1 MTFIANLIEKKEDLE
16 LIKFDKRFHLEG
28 LALRSSEWMQQD
40 IFTNNQSE
48 TELMRYIFRLLR
60 NILTTTKTIAMVGL
74 SMNETRPS
82 YFVGRYL
89 HMRGYKIIP
98 VNAGHGGKHFFGQ
111 VVVSSIEEIDEP
123 VDMIDI
129 FRKPEAVPQIVDDCL
144 AKLKGLKTIW
154 MQIGITHESA
164 ALKARQAGLN
174 VIENRCPKIEHQR
187 LFGELRKAGFAT
199 NIISS
204 RL

>member
-1 MTFIANLIEKKEDLE
+1 MISVSDGF
-16 LIKFDKRFHLEG
+16 
-28 LALRSSEWMQQD
+28 LRG
-40 IFTNNQSE
+40 
-48 TELMRYIFRLLR
+48 
-60 NILTTTKTIAMVGL
+60 ILTSTKTIAMVGL

-89 HMRGYKIIP
+89 HKRGYKVIP

-111 VVVSSIEEIDEP
+111 LVKSSIEEIDEP
-123 VDMIDI
+123 VDMVDI

-144 AKLKGLKTIW
+144 AKLKGLKTVW
-154 MQIGITHESA
+154 MQIGIKHEGA
-164 ALKARQAGLN
+164 ALKAKQAGLN

>member
-1 MTFIANLIEKKEDLE
+1 MSLSD
-16 LIKFDKRFHLEG
+16 
-28 LALRSSEWMQQD
+28 Q
-40 IFTNNQSE
+40 
-48 TELMRYIFRLLR
+48 LLR
-60 NILTTTKTIAMVGL
+60 DILNSTKTIVMVGL

-89 HMRGYKIIP
+89 HKRGYKIIP
-98 VNAGHGGKHFFGQ
+98 INAGHGGKHFFGQ
-111 VVVSSIEEIDEP
+111 LVRSSIDEIDES
-123 VDMIDI
+123 VDMVDI
-129 FRKPEAVPQIVDDCL
+129 FRKPEAVPQIVDDSV

-154 MQIGITHESA
+154 MQIGIKHKSSA
-164 ALKARQAGLN
+164 QKARQLGLN
-174 VIENRCPKIEHQR
+174 VIEDRCPKIEHQR

>member
-1 MTFIANLIEKKEDLE
+1 MISVSDGF
-16 LIKFDKRFHLEG
+16 
-28 LALRSSEWMQQD
+28 LRG
-40 IFTNNQSE
+40 
-48 TELMRYIFRLLR
+48 
-60 NILTTTKTIAMVGL
+60 ILTSTKTIAMVGL

-89 HMRGYKIIP
+89 HKRGYKVIP

-111 VVVSSIEEIDEP
+111 LVKSSIEEIDEP
-123 VDMIDI
+123 VDMVDI

-144 AKLKGLKTIW
+144 AKLKGLKTVW
-154 MQIGITHESA
+154 MQIGIKHEGA
-164 ALKARQAGLN
+164 ALKAKQAGLN
-174 VIENRCPKIEHQR
+174 VIQNRCPKIEHQR

>member
-1 MTFIANLIEKKEDLE
+1 MSVSDGF
-16 LIKFDKRFHLEG
+16 
-28 LALRSSEWMQQD
+28 LRG
-40 IFTNNQSE
+40 I
-48 TELMRYIFRLLR
+48 LMS
-60 NILTTTKTIAMVGL
+60 TKTIAMVGL

-89 HMRGYKIIP
+89 HKRGYKVIP

-111 VVVSSIEEIDEP
+111 VVKSSIDEIDEP
-123 VDMIDI
+123 VDMVDI
-129 FRKPEAVPQIVDDCL
+129 FRKPEAVPQIVDDSL

-154 MQIGITHESA
+154 MQIGIKHKSSA
-164 ALKARQAGLN
+164 QKARQLGLN
-174 VIENRCPKIEHQR
+174 VIEDRCPKIEHQR

>member
-1 MTFIANLIEKKEDLE
+1 M
-16 LIKFDKRFHLEG
+16 
-28 LALRSSEWMQQD
+28 SVSD
-40 IFTNNQSE
+40 IF
-48 TELMRYIFRLLR
+48 LKD
-60 NILTTTKTIAMVGL
+60 ILTATKTIAMVGL

-89 HMRGYKIIP
+89 HTRGYKIIP
-98 VNAGHGGKHFFGQ
+98 INAGHRGKHFFGQ
-111 VVVSSIEEIDEP
+111 LVRSSIDEIDEP
-123 VDMIDI
+123 VDMVDI
-129 FRKPEAVPQIVDDCL
+129 FRKPEAVPEIVDDSL

-154 MQIGITHESA
+154 MQIGIKHESSA
-164 ALKARQAGLN
+164 QKARPLGLN
-174 VIENRCPKIEHQR
+174 VIEDRCPKIEHQR

>member
-1 MTFIANLIEKKEDLE
+1 MNVTDDYLRDILKK
-16 LIKFDKRFHLEG
+16 
-28 LALRSSEWMQQD
+28 
-40 IFTNNQSE
+40 
-48 TELMRYIFRLLR
+48 
-60 NILTTTKTIAMVGL
+60 TKTIAMVGL

-89 HMRGYKIIP
+89 HKRGYKIIP
-98 VNAGHGGKHFFGQ
+98 INAGHGGKYFFGQ
-111 VVVSSIEEIDEP
+111 MVMSSLGEIREP
-123 VDMIDI
+123 VDMVDI
-129 FRKPEAVPQIVDDCL
+129 FRKPEAVPQIVDESL

-154 MQIGITHESA
+154 MQIGIKHEGA
-164 ALKARQAGLN
+164 AIKARQAGLS

>member
-1 MTFIANLIEKKEDLE
+1 MNLSDGFLK
-16 LIKFDKRFHLEG
+16 
-28 LALRSSEWMQQD
+28 
-40 IFTNNQSE
+40 
-48 TELMRYIFRLLR
+48 
-60 NILTTTKTIAMVGL
+60 NILTSTKTIAMVGL

-89 HMRGYKIIP
+89 HRRGYKIIP
-98 VNAGHGGKHFFGQ
+98 INAGHEGKYFFGQ
-111 VVVSSIEEIDEP
+111 LVKSSIEEIDEP
-123 VDMIDI
+123 VDMVDI

-144 AKLKGLKTIW
+144 AKLKDLKTIW
-154 MQIGITHESA
+154 MQIGIAHEDA
-164 ALKARQAGLN
+164 ARKARQAGLN

>member
-1 MTFIANLIEKKEDLE
+1 M
-16 LIKFDKRFHLEG
+16 
-28 LALRSSEWMQQD
+28 SVSD
-40 IFTNNQSE
+40 IF
-48 TELMRYIFRLLR
+48 LR
-60 NILTTTKTIAMVGL
+60 DILTATKTIAMVGL

-89 HMRGYKIIP
+89 HTRGYKIIP

-111 VVVSSIEEIDEP
+111 LVRSSIFEINEP
-123 VDMIDI
+123 VDMVDI
-129 FRKPEAVPQIVDDCL
+129 FRKPEAVPEIVDDSL
-144 AKLKGLKTIW
+144 AKLKGLQTIW
-154 MQIGITHESA
+154 MQIGIKHESSA
-164 ALKARQAGLN
+164 QKARQLGLN
-174 VIENRCPKIEHQR
+174 VIEDRCPKIEHQR